1 MLTAHVRDFCHRI
14 SLWAALWAG
23 ADGVSCWMFIAYR
36 RPSARIAGRR
46 LPDMGARSR
55 VLHGRFTVKAARRE
69 SPGAGRQR
77 MTLPIVRQE
86 IVRRGMVQYGIV
98 QRGFSPASERLS
110 DNSQRNTGV
119 FNDLPVTVQGI
130 SGQPLTGRKPDN
142 SIPSLLL
149 SDPAVSLLPAGFLF
163 FSSPGRAFLLRPTTR
178 HPERRELLCQRLI
191 TPRHAPPTM
200 ARQHHEHH
208 DSSDSL
214 PSCVTGDGAYG
225 NPNRCSGL
233 HAHPVCRDMRS

>member
-46 LPDMGARSR
+46 LPDTGARSR

-69 SPGAGRQR
+69 SPGTGRQR
-77 MTLPIVRQE
+77 TTLPIVRQE
-86 IVRRGMVQYGIV
+86 IVRRGMTQYGIV

-163 FSSPGRAFLLRPTTR
+163 SRQISLLPAEPSFSRQSLPSPADNTTSREAGITMPTINHPTTR
-178 HPERRELLCQRLI
+178 
-191 TPRHAPPTM
+191 
-200 ARQHHEHH
+200 
-208 DSSDSL
+208 
-214 PSCVTGDGAYG
+214 PSHNGSAA
-225 NPNRCSGL
+225 S
-233 HAHPVCRDMRS
+233 

>member
-46 LPDMGARSR
+46 LPDTGARSR

-69 SPGAGRQR
+69 SPGTGRQR
-77 MTLPIVRQE
+77 TTLPIVRQE
-86 IVRRGMVQYGIV
+86 IVRRGMTQYGIV

-178 HPERRELLCQRLI
+178 HPERRKLLCQRLI

>member
-14 SLWAALWAG
+14 SLRAALWAG

-77 MTLPIVRQE
+77 MTLPIARQE
-86 IVRRGMVQYGIV
+86 IVRRGMTQYGIV

-178 HPERRELLCQRLI
+178 HPERRGLLCQRLI

-233 HAHPVCRDMRS
+233 HAHPVCRDMRG